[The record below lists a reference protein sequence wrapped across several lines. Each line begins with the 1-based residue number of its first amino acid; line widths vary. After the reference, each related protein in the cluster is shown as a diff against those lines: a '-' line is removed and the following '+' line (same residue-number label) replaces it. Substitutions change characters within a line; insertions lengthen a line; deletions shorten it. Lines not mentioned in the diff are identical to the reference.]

1 LTRKNDRVKKL
12 LLVRHAEP
20 LMRAEMPGAE
30 WPLTETG
37 RMDANG
43 LGARLATKP
52 PTVIWTSPERRA
64 RETAALAFP
73 SMAAEMRI
81 QLSEVNKP
89 WYASSDEHANA
100 VIRYLKG
107 QAVAGW
113 EHHEAVVSRIIQLK
127 ADFGSFD
134 NLVLVSH
141 GLFITT
147 LLDHEIGLNDPFS
160 FWSSLRMPDAWEL
173 NLDLMSVDR
182 IQ

>member
-1 LTRKNDRVKKL
+1 
-12 LLVRHAEP
+12 
-20 LMRAEMPGAE
+20 
-30 WPLTETG
+30 
-37 RMDANG
+37 
-43 LGARLATKP
+43 
-52 PTVIWTSPERRA
+52 
-64 RETAALAFP
+64 
-73 SMAAEMRI
+73 MAAEMRI

-100 VIRYLKG
+100 VMRYLKG

>member
-1 LTRKNDRVKKL
+1 VTKV

-20 LMRAEMPGAE
+20 LMRGEMPGTE

-37 RMDANG
+37 RMDASE
-43 LGARLATKP
+43 LGARLATRP

-73 SMAAEMRI
+73 SMEADTRL

-89 WYASSDEHANA
+89 WYASADEHANA
-100 VIRYLKG
+100 VMRYLKG

-113 EHHEAVVSRIIQLK
+113 EHREAVISRIIQLK

-134 NLVLVSH
+134 RLALVSH

-160 FWSSLRMPDAWEL
+160 FWSSLRMPDAWEV

-182 IQ
+182 MH